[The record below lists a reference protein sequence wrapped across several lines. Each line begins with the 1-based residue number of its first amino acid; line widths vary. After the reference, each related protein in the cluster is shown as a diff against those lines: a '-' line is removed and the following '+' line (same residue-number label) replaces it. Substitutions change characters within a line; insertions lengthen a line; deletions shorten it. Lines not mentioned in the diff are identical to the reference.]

1 MADLDHC
8 SIDESK
14 MVQSAAHTTEYE
26 IDVPKKQ
33 FAAAEAEDKE
43 VRLSELRSS
52 FLSVLSEEQKPID
65 DGGCVMS
72 ADELDPYRMLGDG
85 PMDSI
90 FRLLQQEGK
99 QLGATDDFL
108 ALAEQASTI
117 ESSSPKTPAQIAMCS
132 FLSTYQRLPSWV
144 DKEQLQRGQD
154 VFLAYSPAAALSL
167 YYRSLVPGFSAPKI
181 NAVVQS
187 TAYLAPPARP
197 DQSLQRILDTGEC

>member
-1 MADLDHC
+1 MAALDNC
-8 SIDESK
+8 IIDESK
-14 MVQSAAHTTEYE
+14 MVQSAAYTTEYE

-33 FAAAEAEDKE
+33 FTAKEAEDKE
-43 VRLSELRSS
+43 ARLSELRNS

-85 PMDSI
+85 PMDLI
-90 FRLLQQEGK
+90 LHLLQQEGNK
-99 QLGATDDFL
+99 LGATDDFL
-108 ALAEQASTI
+108 VLAEQASTL
-117 ESSSPKTPAQIAMCS
+117 ESSSPKTPAQIAVCS
-132 FLSTYQRLPSWV
+132 FLSTYQKLPSWV

-154 VFLAYSPAAALSL
+154 VFLAYSPAASLSL
-167 YYRSLVPGFSAPKI
+167 YYRSLVPGFAIPKI
-181 NAVVQS
+181 NAVIQA